1 LPALNTV
8 LAENNFPQGLA
19 ILQICSSRVIFLSC
33 HLFLFFTF
41 TGSLEIIL
49 SQIMKTI
56 FKKRL
61 LALVC
66 ILTFFTIISWSE
78 NNNSDVIGSGEQP
91 QISLDKQGVI
101 RIVFGQKDEIFC
113 VTSSDK
119 GNTFSDPVLVAKV
132 SQMHLGMG
140 RGPQIASSNH
150 FSIITAMDQEGN
162 IHWFQLENSS
172 KEWQKMSTVNDVNG
186 SAPEGLMS
194 IAADQN
200 DHFYAVWLDTRTG
213 KKNQIYFS
221 SLSKNKNH
229 WAPNI
234 LAYQSPDG
242 HVCECCKPSI
252 AVQQSQVAIMFRN
265 WVNGSRDLYLL
276 RSSNNGKSF
285 NPVQKLGMDTWKLN
299 GCPMDGGSVAFN
311 ASNFVQTVWQ
321 RQGSIFYCEPGKPE
335 VKVGEGRIPG
345 ISEVSGNAVV
355 TMQTKDTV
363 KMVSLTN
370 NKETIVGNGSF
381 LKSITLPDSKLLCV
395 WQQDNT
401 IKFKRF

>member
-1 LPALNTV
+1 
-8 LAENNFPQGLA
+8 
-19 ILQICSSRVIFLSC
+19 
-33 HLFLFFTF
+33 
-41 TGSLEIIL
+41 
-49 SQIMKTI
+49 MKTK

-66 ILTFFTIISWSE
+66 ILTFFTVISWSE
-78 NNNSDVIGSGEQP
+78 NANSDIIGSGEQP
-91 QISLDKQGVI
+91 QISVDKQGVI
-101 RIVFGQKDEIFC
+101 RVVFGKKDEIFC
-113 VTSSDK
+113 VTSSDN
-119 GNTFSDPVLVAKV
+119 GNTFSDPVLVARV
-132 SQMHLGMG
+132 PQMHLGMG
-140 RGPQIASSNH
+140 RGPQIASSDH
-150 FSIITAMDQEGN
+150 YSIITAMDQAGN
-162 IHWFQLENSS
+162 IHWFKLENSS
-172 KEWQKMSTVNDVNG
+172 KDWKKMSTVNDVNG

-194 IAADQN
+194 IAADQD

-221 SLSKNKNH
+221 SLSKNKKH
-229 WAPNI
+229 WSPNI

-265 WVNGSRDLYLL
+265 WLNGSRDLYIL

-285 NPVQKLGMDTWKLN
+285 SPVQKLGMDTWKLN

-311 ASNFVQTVWQ
+311 ASNYVQTVWQ
-321 RQGSIFYCEPGKPE
+321 RQGSIFYCEPGKRE

-345 ISEVSGNAVV
+345 VSEMGGNAIV
-355 TMQTKDTV
+355 TMQNKDTV

-370 NKETIVGNGSF
+370 NKETIVGKGSF
-381 LKSITLPDSKLLCV
+381 LKSIALPDSKLLCV
-395 WQQDNT
+395 WQQENT

>member
-1 LPALNTV
+1 MQSCRSHL
-8 LAENNFPQGLA
+8 
-19 ILQICSSRVIFLSC
+19 IFLSC
-33 HLFLFFTF
+33 HFLLFFTF
-41 TGSLEIIL
+41 TGSLQLIL
-49 SQIMKTI
+49 SQIMKII

-78 NNNSDVIGSGEQP
+78 NNNSDIIGSGEQP
-91 QISLDKQGVI
+91 QVSVDKQGVI
-101 RIVFGQKDEIFC
+101 RVVFGQKDEIFC
-113 VTSSDK
+113 VTSLDN

-132 SQMHLGMG
+132 PQMHLGMG
-140 RGPQIASSNH
+140 RGPQIASSDN

-162 IHWFQLENSS
+162 IRWFRLENSS
-172 KEWQKMSTVNDVNG
+172 KDWKKMSTVNDVNR

-221 SLSKNKNH
+221 SLSKNENH
-229 WAPNI
+229 WSPNI
-234 LAYQSPDG
+234 LTYQSPDG

-252 AVQQSQVAIMFRN
+252 AVQRSQVAIMFRN
-265 WVNGSRDLYLL
+265 WLNGSRDLYLL
-276 RSSNNGKSF
+276 RSTNNGKSF
-285 NPVQKLGMDTWKLN
+285 MPVQKLGMDTWKLN
-299 GCPMDGGSVAFN
+299 GCPMDVGSVAFN

-321 RQGSIFYCEPGKPE
+321 RQGSIFYCEPGKRE

-345 ISEVSGNAVV
+345 VAEISGNTLI
-355 TMQTKDTV
+355 TMQSRDTV

-370 NKETIVGNGSF
+370 NKETIVGKGSF
-381 LKSITLPDSKLLCV
+381 LKSIALQDSKLLCV